1 MDLKKAL
8 HELYGEKK
16 RLDRAIHALEAG
28 RKASSRAP
36 ARIRRGRRMMS
47 AEERREVSKR
57 MSAYWRAKRA
67 QNAKETALQPLR
79 ADAPG
84 ETMRATAT
92 A

>member
-1 MDLKKAL
+1 MDLNKAL
-8 HELYGEKK
+8 RELYEEKK
-16 RLDRAIHALEAG
+16 RLDRAIQALEAG
-28 RKASSRAP
+28 RKASSRVP

-47 AEERREVSKR
+47 PEERLEVSKR

-67 QNAKETALQPLR
+67 QNAKAVLQPLP
-79 ADAPG
+79 AGAPG

>member
-1 MDLKKAL
+1 MDLNKAL
-8 HELYGEKK
+8 RELHEEKK

-28 RKASSRAP
+28 RKASSSTP
-36 ARIRRGRRMMS
+36 ARMRRGRRMMS

-67 QNAKETALQPLR
+67 QNAKAKASQPLL
-79 ADAPG
+79 AAG
-84 ETMRATAT
+84 ESMRAAAT